1 MKDAKR
7 LLQTLISWFTTG
19 GKTKTGIAVIK
30 NPVFTNNLK
39 TIVNW
44 QRTDPRSFRTWTMM
58 RRDTQ
63 VRYIQDIKQGKLTV
77 PQLVKQLREIDDI
90 AISPP
95 KMDFTIKHGIQ
106 FSNSELLSIDE
117 AASTV
122 QTTINDKQSIV
133 TYPKG
138 FNLKFAG
145 DFALRGNAATHNP
158 AVDVLNKYGGMGAM
172 PGNKMGFPS
181 GSPTRQEQITVSVV
195 TRAHAM
201 KIQPG
206 LSLTTRG
213 WDTGLPN
220 STIFYLVWEAFKLD
234 KFKTPAAQLAEL
246 KRVITHELAHLKDPS
261 LVASPKLNRS
271 YDSNAPYIDDTKLA
285 LSKKSGMNWKKNYY
299 YHQWEVAANLAPVL
313 KSITSN
319 TKTILKSAGKK
330 KTLVALDQLAQW
342 AAQGTKFS
350 RWMLLNRKL
359 GSTAQY
365 ILTGP
370 SVKGQPEVYIVRFF
384 DGFKIENPDEYRKVL
399 NKLARQIESLKQQVL
414 DTKNLTPESVINL
427 KTLI

>member
-7 LLQTLISWFTTG
+7 LLQTLVSWFTTG

-30 NPVFTNNLK
+30 NPVFTNQLK

-44 QRTDPRSFRTWTMM
+44 ERTDPSTFRTWTMM

-77 PQLVKQLREIDDI
+77 PQLVKQLREISDI

-95 KMDFTIKHGIQ
+95 KIDFTIKHGIQ
-106 FSNSELLSIDE
+106 FFDNELLAIDQ
-117 AASTV
+117 ATSTL
-122 QTTINDKQSIV
+122 QTTINDKQSMV

-138 FNLKFAG
+138 FDLKLAG
-145 DFALRGNAATHNP
+145 DFTLRGYAAQHAPNFTVGP
-158 AVDVLNKYGGMGAM
+158 TGQLLRTMT
-172 PGNKMGFPS
+172 GFPQ
-181 GSPTRQEQITVSVV
+181 GKATRQEQITVHVV

-206 LSLTTRG
+206 LPPGTRG
-213 WDTGLPN
+213 WDTGRHD
-220 STIFYLVWEAFKLD
+220 STEFYLVWEAFKLD
-234 KFKTPAAQLAEL
+234 KFKTPSAQLAEIN
-246 KRVITHELAHLKDPS
+246 RVITHEIAHLKDPS
-261 LVASPKLNRS
+261 IVASPKLGRS

-285 LSKKSGMNWKKNYY
+285 LSKKSAKNWKKNYY

-319 TKTILKSAGKK
+319 TRIILKSVGKK
-330 KTLVALDQLAQW
+330 KTLVALDQLTQW

-359 GSTAQY
+359 NSTATY

-370 SVKGQPEVYIVRFF
+370 SAKGAPEVNVVRFF
-384 DGFKIENPDEYRKVL
+384 DEFKIENPSEYRKVL